1 MADYSDIVDEFETVA
16 NAFASVNF
24 FMYDKVSEI
33 NGRVKDKAYPM
44 IQLKESPNTSRG
56 SVNNL
61 GLPTNKK
68 YTFNI
73 FCYNLYNKDS
83 QLVKTKQEAQAE
95 VDLWLDQYLGKFFER
110 NIDACNGF
118 YVVDQDSVNG
128 FLAKDVHNDKL
139 VMATYTI
146 TIGLQSS
153 CDEGTFNF

>member
-16 NAFASVNF
+16 DAFSSVNYF
-24 FMYDKVSEI
+24 LYEKVSDV

-44 IQLKESPNTSRG
+44 ILVKESPNTSRG

-73 FCYNLYNKDS
+73 FCYNLYNKSS
-83 QLVKTKQEAQAE
+83 QVAKTIQEAQAE
-95 VDLWLDQYLGKFFER
+95 VDLWLDQYIGKFFER
-110 NIDACNGF
+110 NVDACNGF
-118 YVVDQDSVNG
+118 YIVDQDNING

-139 VMATYTI
+139 VMSTYTV
-146 TIGLQSS
+146 TVGLYSS
-153 CDEGTFNF
+153 CDAGTFVF